1 MERNLLLSQDLDLV
15 QRAVSAAQSIITA
28 ACIDADD
35 KDDVLDTLLRPR
47 HGWPQ
52 YVRLEG
58 NGIEKGKGAVKSTS
72 GRPETLSELAYALG
86 TGLGFNSI
94 LYDADGRNRQ
104 VRKAGFCHA
113 FYLLCLHLLRLES
126 SAHDLLLKAC
136 S

>member
-1 MERNLLLSQDLDLV
+1 M
-15 QRAVSAAQSIITA
+15 QRAVLAAQSIITA

-52 YVRLEG
+52 YVHLEG
-58 NGIEKGKGAVKSTS
+58 DGIEKGKGAVESTS

-104 VRKAGFCHA
+104 VCKAGFLHA
-113 FYLLCLHLLRLES
+113 MYLL
-126 SAHDLLLKAC
+126 
-136 S
+136 